1 MEKTSYG
8 ANPTNVVTPKKEFIK
23 ELFADMFSYYVRNVN
38 SLNNDEKEDFQ
49 RMDKAANSS
58 QLRNWAENIHVSGNA
73 GDMTSIELANIIRSS
88 DDKTLDELLLEIQ
101 QFPRFINEKA
111 TAIDNQTR
119 NEKRILP
126 DDTNVLYRNGEGTYT
141 AIGEDAKKVASELG
155 IMPDSSLGEHDAV
168 NINRPGVA
176 LLKHN
181 KIPYIIVNPAT
192 DLSMVYEKDNDITN
206 ENRLLMQMGHL
217 AVLSK
222 GDMVRFDTN
231 GQIFE
236 GEQTVQLQKGL
247 FSASFISETDRME
260 ILSFPIHQFNTQDG
274 RSESYF
280 SNMSDIEMYRLQTFF
295 NDHYNELIQ
304 TVRDYPSVR
313 RQLDDNLK
321 TLIDQNDYLTKENP
335 DTIILIKQ
343 HGFIEAFSDSAINAA
358 STLGLALYNRT
369 DHRNTLSIPFTRMT
383 ADDYEKLCETENNIY
398 LSRPSAQERMTDA
411 ILTKVNPANMRPARQ
426 NDQTTKQDMRQT
438 RFKR

>member
-1 MEKTSYG
+1 
-8 ANPTNVVTPKKEFIK
+8 
-23 ELFADMFSYYVRNVN
+23 
-38 SLNNDEKEDFQ
+38 
-49 RMDKAANSS
+49 
-58 QLRNWAENIHVSGNA
+58 
-73 GDMTSIELANIIRSS
+73 
-88 DDKTLDELLLEIQ
+88 
-101 QFPRFINEKA
+101 
-111 TAIDNQTR
+111 
-119 NEKRILP
+119 
-126 DDTNVLYRNGEGTYT
+126 
-141 AIGEDAKKVASELG
+141 
-155 IMPDSSLGEHDAV
+155 
-168 NINRPGVA
+168 
-176 LLKHN
+176 
-181 KIPYIIVNPAT
+181 
-192 DLSMVYEKDNDITN
+192 
-206 ENRLLMQMGHL
+206 
-217 AVLSK
+217 
-222 GDMVRFDTN
+222 MVRFDTN

-260 ILSFPIHQFNTQDG
+260 MLSFPIHQFNTQDG

-358 STLGLALYNRT
+358 STLDLALYNRT

-398 LSRPSAQERMTDA
+398 LSRPSAQDCMTDA

-426 NDQTTKQDMRQT
+426 NDQTTKQDVRQT